1 MHYRDVSYQFGET
14 IDVLI
19 GDIVH
24 DASVFHI
31 AISKIVIALAF
42 LLLFK
47 TE

>member
-1 MHYRDVSYQFGET
+1 MNYRDVSYQFGE